1 MNPQQLSSSLYKYW
15 INKKRI
21 VARKQEIIE
30 IILEIKGEEGER
42 AFRER
47 MAALV
52 RRRASRILLNLK
64 KTTKKIQQN

>member
-1 MNPQQLSSSLYKYW
+1 MNPQQQSSSLSKYW

-42 AFRER
+42 AFRAR

-52 RRRASRILLNLK
+52 RRRA
-64 KTTKKIQQN
+64 